1 MIEVFLHHEDIFMTR
16 IKQKNT
22 YYYYYTLFKLII
34 NENNDTFKTK
44 E

>member
-1 MIEVFLHHEDIFMTR
+1 MIEGFLHHEDIIMTR
-16 IKQKNT
+16 IKQKT
-22 YYYYYTLFKLII
+22 LTIFYALFKLII